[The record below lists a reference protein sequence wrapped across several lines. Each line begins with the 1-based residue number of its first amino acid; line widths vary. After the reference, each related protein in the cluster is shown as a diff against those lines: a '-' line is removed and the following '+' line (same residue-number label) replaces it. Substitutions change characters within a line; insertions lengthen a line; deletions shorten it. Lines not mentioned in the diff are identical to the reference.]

1 MMHPTSK
8 YLFLVLVFIFLQSC
22 KNEAKYVPFPEN
34 ETEFAAPVIKK
45 LSKPN
50 IIKVTPV
57 VIPLGKGSS
66 DSVKLPK
73 AVKLIK
79 PKEVPFITNQKTLG
93 KPQMVMGK
101 PPDTVYYFSRI
112 ALSKLQKK
120 YPGGH
125 FVYAKPP
132 LTKKIKPRLVLLG
145 QPEKVIGGPAFSREQ
160 ATSNIKIYTQQQG
173 LAGMVVFCVS
183 YDGNVNV
190 WVGTDAGLCKF
201 DGKEWWLYTTAQGL
215 SGNHILSLTISK
227 TGKILIGVAG
237 GGLNIV
243 DLENKF
249 VQHYTTKEGLSS
261 NNIKSIVECRNG
273 YLLIG
278 TDGGGI
284 NILEQGK
291 GDKNQTITIYNKE
304 QGLCSNYISSLVES
318 RNGNIIIGTLGK
330 GINIIEN
337 PTSINDKNIT
347 NYKKAQG
354 LSSNNISSVMES
366 REGHLLIAT
375 NGGGLNVLQT
385 ADGYSAY
392 RIKIYGKAQ
401 GLSNNLNRLLESA
414 DGNLL
419 IGTRHEGLILI
430 KDYFNKAVQNY
441 SMAYY
446 SEPQG
451 LNNNAVYSLLV
462 SKNGPLLIGTQGGGL
477 NVLDFKANN
486 FNFYTT
492 QQGFSNTNVF
502 SISQGLSNELFFGS
516 YGGGINML
524 SFTKPFASD
533 TALALCHFGVE
544 QGLSS
549 NYVAQLKLLQNGN
562 LAAGTIG
569 GGLSILDIL
578 HNTIKKYGVAQ
589 GLSDNSIKSII
600 ESRKG
605 NLFVGTFGGGLNSI
619 EQPNNNTA
627 QTIKHYPMATA
638 LNSNII
644 NTLLLSLSGKLL
656 IGTHGGGFYVLD
668 TNLPGGPQMS
678 QNFIHYS
685 TEQGLNSN
693 YILSFLESSDGK
705 LLIGTEGGGLMVMEP
720 DAYSGKMTINQTISI
735 YGKAQGLVD
744 DIVFSIKEDKLGTIW
759 LGTGKGL
766 TKLIKKNGTYAVA
779 KSFDNI
785 DGLKRLDFNS
795 GQDAIYITKKGTI
808 WAGIGDVLT
817 EFEPAAKT
825 DTLRPKTYI
834 TCVEVMEKKED
845 WFTNKKIVE
854 NTLALPENRKDT
866 IWLPGLDA
874 TYYTNGTLLTD
885 TSYFAK
891 NNIHYSGVSKDIFH
905 LPIDLEL
912 PFSQNHLTFHYTGI
926 CIAANSSK
934 IRYRF
939 ILEGL
944 DEKWSSITEK
954 SEADYRNIPPG
965 NYSFKVAARSIDGYW
980 STPVAFSFEVL
991 PPWYQTNWAIA
1002 GYTTLLITFIFG
1014 FTQWRQSRLRKFSNL
1029 MIKAQEDEKL
1039 RISRDLHDDL
1049 GQELS
1054 FYRMNFVVQ
1063 EEAKNAI
1070 DRIIE
1075 KVRTISYNLRPIK
1088 AIDADIKENLET
1100 LINGVKK
1107 DTVFFSYEIESILDL
1122 TQEEEINIYRIT
1134 QEAINNII
1142 KHSKAN
1148 NARVTLTKHGKFV
1161 VLEILDDGMGF
1172 LINNKTKT
1180 VGLKSMKERA
1190 NLINAKLN
1198 IAALEKGT
1206 KITLK
1211 LKHE

>member
-1 MMHPTSK
+1 MMHPSSK
-8 YLFLVLVFIFLQSC
+8 YLFLVLFFIFLQSC
-22 KNEAKYVPFPEN
+22 KNEVKYVSFPATES
-34 ETEFAAPVIKK
+34 EFAAPVVKK

-57 VIPLGKGSS
+57 VIPLGKGSA
-66 DSVKLPK
+66 DSIKLPK
-73 AVKLIK
+73 AEALVK
-79 PKEVPFITNQKTLG
+79 PKVTPFITNQKTLG

-101 PPDTVYYFSRI
+101 APDTLYYFSRL

-120 YPGGH
+120 HPGKH
-125 FVYAKPP
+125 FIYVKPP
-132 LTKKIKPRLVLLG
+132 LTKKIKPRLVMLG

-173 LAGMVVFCVS
+173 LAGMAVNCMS
-183 YDGNVNV
+183 YDGKGNL

-201 DGKEWWLYTTAQGL
+201 DGKEWWLYSTVQGL
-215 SGNHILSLTISK
+215 SGNTISSLTISR
-227 TGKILIGVAG
+227 TGKILIGING

-243 DLENKF
+243 DLENNIVK
-249 VQHYTTKEGLSS
+249 HYSTKEGLSS
-261 NNIKSIVECRNG
+261 NNIKSLVECRNG
-273 YLLIG
+273 KLIIG
-278 TDGGGI
+278 SLGWGI
-284 NILEQGK
+284 NILEQCN
-291 GDKNQTITIYNKE
+291 GDKYQRLTIYNKE
-304 QGLCSNYISSLVES
+304 QGLCGNYISSMVES
-318 RNGNIIIGTLGK
+318 RNGNIVIGTFDHGFS
-330 GINIIEN
+330 IFEN
-337 PTSINDKNIT
+337 LTSISDKIIV

-385 ADGYSAY
+385 ADGNGAY

-401 GLSNNLNRLLESA
+401 GLSNNLNRLLESTE
-414 DGNLL
+414 GNLL
-419 IGTRHEGLILI
+419 IGTFDLGLTII

-446 SEPQG
+446 GEAQG
-451 LNNNAVYSLLV
+451 LNNNSVNSLLE
-462 SKNGPLLIGTQGGGL
+462 SKNGPLLIGTFGGGL
-477 NVLDFKANN
+477 NVLDIKANN
-486 FNFYTT
+486 FYFYTT
-492 QQGFSNTNVF
+492 QHGFANYNIF
-502 SISQGLSNELFFGS
+502 SITQGLSNELFFGS
-516 YGGGINML
+516 FGGGVNML

-533 TALALCHFGVE
+533 TALVLSHFGVE
-544 QGLSS
+544 QGL
-549 NYVAQLKLLQNGN
+549 NNNNVLILKQLKNGN
-562 LAAGTIG
+562 LVVGTWG
-569 GGLSILDIL
+569 GGINILDLQNNTVKKYGMVQGLSIN
-578 HNTIKKYGVAQ
+578 HIKCLV
-589 GLSDNSIKSII
+589 
-600 ESRKG
+600 ESRDG
-605 NLFVGTFGGGLNSI
+605 NLFIGTMGGGLNSI
-619 EQPNNNTA
+619 EQPNTTT
-627 QTIKHYPMATA
+627 QTIKHYPLAAA
-638 LNSNII
+638 LNSNYIMS
-644 NTLLLSLSGKLL
+644 LLLSHSGKLL
-656 IGTHGGGFYVLD
+656 IGTLGGGFYVLD
-668 TNLPGGPQMS
+668 TNLPGGPHMS
-678 QNFIHYS
+678 QNFIHFG
-685 TEQGLNSN
+685 TEHGLSN
-693 YILSFLESSDGK
+693 NDIECFLESSDGK
-705 LLIGTEGGGLMVMEP
+705 LLIGTNGGGLMVMEP
-720 DAYSGKMTINQTISI
+720 EAYSGKITINQTIRI

-744 DIVFSIKEDKLGTIW
+744 NIVYAIKEDKLGNIW

-766 TKLIKKNGTYAVA
+766 TKLIKKNGLYVVA
-779 KSFDNI
+779 KSFDNT
-785 DGLKRLDFNS
+785 DGLKSLDFN
-795 GQDAIYITKKGTI
+795 QDAMYITKKGTM
-808 WAGIGDVLT
+808 WAGIGNALT

-854 NTLALPENRKDT
+854 AALALPENRKDT

-874 TYYTNGTLLTD
+874 TYYTNGAVLTD

-905 LPIDLEL
+905 LPKDLAI

-934 IRYRF
+934 IRYRY

-980 STPVAFSFEVL
+980 STPVAFAFKVL
-991 PPWYQTNWAIA
+991 PPWYQTYWAIA
-1002 GYTTLLITFIFG
+1002 GYTISLIAFIFG
-1014 FTQWRQSRLRKFSNL
+1014 FTQWRQRRLRKFSNL
-1029 MIKAQEDEKL
+1029 MIKAQEEEKL

-1100 LINGVKK
+1100 LINSIKK
-1107 DTVFFSYEIESILDL
+1107 DTIFFSYEIESILDL